1 MERRR
6 RRFPFSHPSRT
17 NQFRDTVSID
27 LSLLAR
33 SSLGGFEIIF
43 KIIYP
48 LSLSFFVSFESNET
62 RSRIL
67 GEETARF
74 AARPFEIIRISSIII
89 Y

>member
-1 MERRR
+1 MER

-48 LSLSFFVSFESNET
+48 LSLSLFSF
-62 RSRIL
+62 L
-67 GEETARF
+67 
-74 AARPFEIIRISSIII
+74 SSQTKRDREFSAKKLRALPSVRLK
-89 Y
+89 

>member
-1 MERRR
+1 MER
-6 RRFPFSHPSRT
+6 RRFPFSHPSRIRT

-48 LSLSFFVSFESNET
+48 LSLSLFVSFESNET

-74 AARPFEIIRISSIII
+74 AARSFEIIRISSIII